1 MAVEAVQVQSSQTET
16 EAFLA
21 WQKTDIICRTG
32 RALGRTGGCQA
43 ARCLN
48 TISHAATDGGGG
60 LYDR

>member
-32 RALGRTGGCQA
+32 RAVGRTGGCQVSKHNLTP
-43 ARCLN
+43 RYRR
-48 TISHAATDGGGG
+48 GG